1 MFLGTGEEWCFRCV
15 GQGFDRAGAGGAVPG
30 SPNES
35 FPPGSFSGPVLWP
48 RLRGSWA
55 GPVTGPGPACRG
67 ILPVM
72 ATSGMTLLQ
81 AQGEGPFHR
90 PGRGSSGPSGAGPRR
105 NHTANAPAVTWAGD
119 IWPARP
125 PPVATTA

>member
-35 FPPGSFSGPVLWP
+35 FPPGSFSGPVRWP

-72 ATSGMTLLQ
+72 ATSGMTPL
-81 AQGEGPFHR
+81 AGPGGGAV
-90 PGRGSSGPSGAGPRR
+90 PSSGPWIFR
-105 NHTANAPAVTWAGD
+105 AVRG
-119 IWPARP
+119 RP
-125 PPVATTA
+125 PQEPHRQRAGGDMGR